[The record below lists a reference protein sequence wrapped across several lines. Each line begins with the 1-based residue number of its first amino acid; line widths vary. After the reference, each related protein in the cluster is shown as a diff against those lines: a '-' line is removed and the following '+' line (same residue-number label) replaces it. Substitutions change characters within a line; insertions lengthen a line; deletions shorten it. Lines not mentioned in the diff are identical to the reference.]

1 MNSLFIFLVVVFTG
15 LFFDIENIFLYCI
28 VFSFLHEAGHIIA
41 YLLCYKDLPKIN
53 ISIFGFRMENNI
65 LFHKNSI
72 LIFLSGP
79 LVNLIFVIYSLYLL
93 EIKATFKLYIIFWV
107 NLILFSINI
116 LPVYY
121 LDGGQIL
128 YRISSFY
135 QRNYIKIS
143 NFTII
148 SIAVMLICFT
158 GVWVPIRL
166 SCGYFAYNIFEL
178 KILF

>member
-1 MNSLFIFLVVVFTG
+1 MNSLFVFLVVVFTG
-15 LFFDIENIFLYCI
+15 LFFDRANIFLYCI
-28 VFSFLHEAGHIIA
+28 VFSFLHEAGHIVA
-41 YLLCYKDLPKIN
+41 YLICYKKWPKIN

-65 LFHKNSI
+65 LFQKNSI

-79 LVNLIFVIYSLYLL
+79 LVNFIIVIIIFYLL
-93 EIKATFKLYIIFWV
+93 KIKATFQLYIIFFI

-128 YRISSFY
+128 YRISPFY

-148 SIAVMLICFT
+148 AFAVMLMCFT
-158 GVWVPIRL
+158 GVSVPVRL
-166 SCGYFAYNIFEL
+166 SCGYFVYNISND
-178 KILF
+178 I

>member
-1 MNSLFIFLVVVFTG
+1 MNSLFVFLVVVFTG
-15 LFFDIENIFLYCI
+15 LFFDRANIFLYCI
-28 VFSFLHEAGHIIA
+28 VFSFLHEAGHILA
-41 YLLCYKDLPKIN
+41 YLLCYKKWPKIN

-65 LFHKNSI
+65 LFQQNSI

-79 LVNLIFVIYSLYLL
+79 LVNFIIVIIIFYLL
-93 EIKATFKLYIIFWV
+93 KIKATFQLYIIFFI

-128 YRISSFY
+128 YRISPFY

-148 SIAVMLICFT
+148 AFAVMLICFT
-158 GVWVPIRL
+158 GVNVPVRL
-166 SCGYFAYNIFEL
+166 SCGYFVYNISND
-178 KILF
+178 I